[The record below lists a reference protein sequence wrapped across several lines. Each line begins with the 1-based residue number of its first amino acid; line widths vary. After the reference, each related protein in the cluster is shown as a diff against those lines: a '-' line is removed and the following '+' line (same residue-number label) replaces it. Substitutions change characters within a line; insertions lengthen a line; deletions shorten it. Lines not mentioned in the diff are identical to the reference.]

1 MIKSLKTNTVK
12 SRFKKGLDLQIHLHK
27 AVLRFNTEIF
37 LKSNNS
43 RFKKG
48 KVDFLKSRVYCNQRF
63 EFTFWLLIQKKK
75 TLLVYMRKLW
85 TTKN

>member
-1 MIKSLKTNTVK
+1 MIKYIKTNSEK
-12 SRFKKGLDLQIHLHK
+12 SRLQKGHNLQIHLHK

-48 KVDFLKSRVYCNQRF
+48 KMEFIKSRFAC
-63 EFTFWLLIQKKK
+63 T
-75 TLLVYMRKLW
+75 MRSYI
-85 TTKN
+85 